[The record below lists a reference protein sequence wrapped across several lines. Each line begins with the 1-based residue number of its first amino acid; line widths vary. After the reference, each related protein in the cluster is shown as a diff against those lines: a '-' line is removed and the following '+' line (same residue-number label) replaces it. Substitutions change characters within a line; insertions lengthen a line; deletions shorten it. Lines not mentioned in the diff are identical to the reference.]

1 MKREILAQRIRI
13 RREETGMTLQ
23 QVADAVGI
31 TKSTVQRYEQG
42 AIERPRVPVV
52 QSIAAALEVPA
63 VWLMGESDERM
74 DEELRFAELVRA
86 VRVRPGLY
94 GLLEAAQPLE
104 ERELAQ
110 LTRIARA
117 LPEQDGE

>member
-1 MKREILAQRIRI
+1 
-13 RREETGMTLQ
+13 MTLQ

-42 AIERPRVPVV
+42 AIDRPRVPVV

-63 VWLMGESDERM
+63 AWLMGESDEQM
-74 DEELRFAELVRA
+74 DEEMHFAELVRA
-86 VRVRPGLY
+86 LKTQPSLRS
-94 GLLEAAQPLE
+94 LLEAAQSLD